1 MPNPHKRKMRKLM
14 ARKKKED
21 ALEVEKPATAPL
33 KKKAVKK
40 EKKSLLETAADALR
54 GGKEKE

>member
-21 ALEVEKPATAPL
+21 AASPAPRPAPL

-40 EKKSLLETAADALR
+40 EKKGLLETAADALR
-54 GGKEKE
+54 GGKEK

>member
-1 MPNPHKRKMRKLM
+1 PHKRKMRKLM

-21 ALEVEKPATAPL
+21 ALEVEKPAPAPL